1 MFIKYGGTNVHSLPY
16 VTQKA
21 VTLRNKKTGKTR
33 TEMRVDSRQSPQEV
47 HWLRPGWNEFPSHIW
62 EQNKAA
68 PSIQAMLKD
77 GTIELMKERT
87 KVKDPKTGKLV
98 EKIIGADDRE
108 ISLSFFDDKKAID
121 IVKNTYNRDILQR
134 WIDEETRHKVKR
146 VLTKQIE
153 PLLNNTIKE
162 DDDED

>member
-33 TEMRVDSRQSPQEV
+33 TEMRVDSRHSPQEV

-121 IVKNTYNRDILQR
+121 IVKSHY
-134 WIDEETRHKVKR
+134 
-146 VLTKQIE
+146 
-153 PLLNNTIKE
+153 
-162 DDDED
+162 